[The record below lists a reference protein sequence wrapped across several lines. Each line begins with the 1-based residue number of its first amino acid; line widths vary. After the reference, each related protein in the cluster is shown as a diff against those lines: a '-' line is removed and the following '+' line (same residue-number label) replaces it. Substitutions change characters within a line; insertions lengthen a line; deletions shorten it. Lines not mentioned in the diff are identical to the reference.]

1 MQTADRPVMALLRPL
16 PLPLLVL
23 IPARSLRELNEVI
36 SRPDLRPRLLAPA
49 AVAVVPAQGRL
60 VGEAPGS
67 TLVAPGGRPV
77 VVGPGCP

>member
-1 MQTADRPVMALLRPL
+1 MQTADRPVMVLLHPL

-23 IPARSLRELNEVI
+23 IPVRSLRELNEVI
-36 SRPDLRPRLLAPA
+36 SRPDPRPQFLAPA

-67 TLVAPGGRPV
+67 TLVAPGGHPV
-77 VVGPGCP
+77 IADPG